1 MVRGIA
7 VGYGAGLLALGFGD
21 TVDLPNPA
29 DARRSES
36 GKESPAGQAAAE
48 WSRVE
53 MFWPWMLGLNGAA
66 GLVLVVAVWVA
77 AFS

>member
-1 MVRGIA
+1 VNYA
-7 VGYGAGLLALGFGD
+7 QHLLARIGD

-36 GKESPAGQAAAE
+36 GKESPADRAVAE
-48 WSRVE
+48 WFRVE